1 MFDMQKVDRYKTD
14 EHLQTKYKPFINLSN
29 EDSHCARIEDSHCAR
44 IEIQ

>member
-1 MFDMQKVDRYKTD
+1 MFDMQKVDRYKT
-14 EHLQTKYKPFINLSN
+14 LTTKYKPFINLSN